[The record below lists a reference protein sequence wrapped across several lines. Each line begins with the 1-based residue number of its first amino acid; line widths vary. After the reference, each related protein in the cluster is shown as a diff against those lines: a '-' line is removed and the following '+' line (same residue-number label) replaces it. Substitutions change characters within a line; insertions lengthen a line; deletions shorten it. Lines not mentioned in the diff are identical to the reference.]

1 MPENRIVPR
10 HRVDCPIAFV
20 VEDVVGEGIVFN
32 LSEQGCAIESSAPIP
47 GEGYASASITLPGIA
62 GPVVVDLAR
71 VRWVT
76 RAEFGLEFRILSH
89 AARRRLQQFLLAD
102 QAA

>member
-1 MPENRIVPR
+1 MPENRVAPR

-20 VEDVVGEGIVFN
+20 VEDVTGTGIVFT
-32 LSEQGCAIESSAPIP
+32 LSEQGCAVESSVSVP
-47 GEGYASASITLPGIA
+47 GDGYASASITLPGQA
-62 GPVVVDLAR
+62 DPVVVDLAR

-76 RAEFGLEFRILSH
+76 RAEFGLEFRILSRT
-89 AARRRLQQFLLAD
+89 ARRRLRRFLLAD